1 MLLKDPAS
9 VQGEADAA
17 SPALG
22 TVIDT
27 ILILAGGGTPRT
39 VEPPEYPQGC

>member
-1 MLLKDPAS
+1 MPLKDPAS

-17 SPALG
+17 SLALG
-22 TVIDT
+22 TVIDD
-27 ILILAGGGTPRT
+27 ILILAGGAPRT